1 MVQHS
6 QFTTIVPILS
16 GESQS
21 RELMI
26 IYSFSETPFGEALIA
41 STSKGLCYMAFAGN
55 REQALTELKHLFPN
69 AQYANRT
76 NEYQQQ
82 ALAVFT
88 GDWGSLQP
96 MILHLKG
103 TEFQLNVWKTL
114 LQIPAGTLTTYGN
127 IARQLNN
134 PKASRPVGSAVG
146 SNPVAFIIPCHRVI
160 RSDGGLGGFHW
171 GLECKTK
178 MINWEK
184 EQFK

>member
-1 MVQHS
+1 M
-6 QFTTIVPILS
+6 LS

-21 RELMI
+21 QKLTI
-26 IYSFSETPFGEALIA
+26 TYSFPDTPFGEALTA
-41 STSKGLCYMAFAGN
+41 STPKGLCYMAFSEN

-76 NEYQQQ
+76 DEYQQR

-88 GDWGSLQP
+88 GDWGNLQP

-103 TEFQLNVWKTL
+103 TEFQLNVWQML
-114 LQIPAGTLTTYGN
+114 LQIPAGTLTTYSN
-127 IARQLNN
+127 IAHQLNH
-134 PKASRPVGSAVG
+134 PKASRPVGNAVG

-160 RSDGGLGGFHW
+160 RSDGGLGGYHW

-178 MINWEK
+178 MISWEK
-184 EQFK
+184 ERFK